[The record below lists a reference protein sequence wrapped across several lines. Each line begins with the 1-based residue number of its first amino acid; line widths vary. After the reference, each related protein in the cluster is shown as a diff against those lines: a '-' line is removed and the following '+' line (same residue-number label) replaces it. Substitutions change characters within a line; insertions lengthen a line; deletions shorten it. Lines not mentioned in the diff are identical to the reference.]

1 MDFSFSMQSQAAFLP
16 AFLGTN
22 MNFQQLRYVREAVR
36 NELNLTE
43 ASQVL
48 NTSQSGVS
56 KQIRELEIELGIE
69 IFVRK
74 GKRLTGLTRAGE
86 GAVKLIER
94 VLVETENLKRLS
106 SEFSGEDRGRL
117 VIATTHNQAR
127 YALSDV
133 VVEFAAEFPNVQL
146 ELRQGTPKQ
155 AAGSVLKGEAD
166 LAIATEAL
174 DQYSDLLTF
183 PCFSWR
189 HVVVVPKG
197 HKLAKAA
204 SISLEDVAAHP
215 IITYSPE
222 FSGRSQID
230 AAFRAQAL
238 EPDIRMTAMDADVI
252 KHYVE
257 RGVGVGVLS
266 EMALGAPGD
275 EHLVVVPGSS
285 GLFAESTTKVAFQ
298 RGALLHAYAYRFVEM
313 LAPHLSAKELR
324 DAAMSRLSLRDA
336 PPSRKTAAAPVPA
349 YGERKPERSRA

>member
-1 MDFSFSMQSQAAFLP
+1 
-16 AFLGTN
+16 

-36 NELNLTE
+36 SDLNLTD
-43 ASQVL
+43 ASQTL

-94 VLVETENLKRLS
+94 VLAEAENLKRLA
-106 SEFSGEDRGRL
+106 SEYSQEDTGRL

-127 YALSDV
+127 YALCDV
-133 VVEFAAEFPNVQL
+133 VVAFASEFPNVQL

-155 AAGSVLKGEAD
+155 AAANVLKGEAD
-166 LAIATEAL
+166 IAIATEAL
-174 DQYSDLLTF
+174 DQLPDLLTF

-189 HVVVVPKG
+189 HVVVVPRD
-197 HKLAKAA
+197 HELAK
-204 SISLEDVAAHP
+204 SGSPSLERVTDFP

-222 FSGRSQID
+222 FSGRGQID

-252 KHYVE
+252 KLYVE
-257 RGVGVGVLS
+257 RGVGVGILS
-266 EMALGAPGD
+266 EMAMEDGCNEG
-275 EHLVVVPGSS
+275 LVVVPGSQD
-285 GLFAESTTKVAFQ
+285 LFAPSTTKVAFQ

-313 LAPHLSAKELR
+313 LAPHLSASDLR
-324 DAAMSRLSLRDA
+324 DAALSRLSLREA
-336 PPSRKTAAAPVPA
+336 PPSKHASQAPIPTFGAHARGPLHKARRV
-349 YGERKPERSRA
+349 

>member
-1 MDFSFSMQSQAAFLP
+1 
-16 AFLGTN
+16 

-36 NELNLTE
+36 NDLNLTE
-43 ASQVL
+43 ASQAL

-86 GAVKLIER
+86 GAVMLIER
-94 VLVETENLKRLS
+94 VLVEAENLKRLA
-106 SEFSGEDRGRL
+106 SEFSREDTGRL

-133 VVEFAAEFPNVQL
+133 VVAFAAEFPNVQL

-166 LAIATEAL
+166 IAIATEAL
-174 DQYSDLLTF
+174 DQFPDLLTF

-189 HVVVVPKG
+189 HVVIVPRN
-197 HKLAKAA
+197 HELANAA
-204 SISLEDVAAHP
+204 NPTLDRIADFP
-215 IITYSPE
+215 IITYNPE
-222 FSGRSQID
+222 FSGRGQID

-252 KHYVE
+252 KLYVE
-257 RGVGVGVLS
+257 RGVGVGILS
-266 EMALGAPGD
+266 EMAIGD
-275 EHLVVVPGSS
+275 GSCDDGLTVVAGSQA
-285 GLFAESTTKVAFQ
+285 LFAPSITKVAFQ

-313 LAPHLSAKELR
+313 LAPHLSASDLR
-324 DAAMSRLSLRDA
+324 DSALSRLSLREAPQPKRTPPAPIPGFSERASA
-336 PPSRKTAAAPVPA
+336 PPFKAT
-349 YGERKPERSRA
+349 